1 MGMDKEALAL
11 SLLPARWREKASLRI
26 SQAEEIRLRTGGKPS
41 LLLPGREL
49 PFCEEFVTDTDL
61 LRILEKATGASLH
74 AAQASLSEGFVN
86 FKGIRIGVCGIAAMK
101 EGEACVF
108 RHVSSLAI
116 RVPRECRNICREQI
130 DTLLREGYQNTL
142 VLGPPGSGKTTVL
155 REMIRRF
162 SEKGYR
168 VGVAD
173 ERNELCSCDDD
184 GQAFELGRCTDVLM
198 GIPKQKAALMLLR
211 GMNPTIIAMDE
222 ITRAEDAEAI
232 AEICGCGVGILAS
245 AHAGCREDLRKRE
258 AYRQLL
264 DRGVFSR
271 LLFVRADK
279 DGRRYRLEQFSP

>member
-11 SLLPARWREKASLRI
+11 SLLPARWREGASLRI
-26 SQAEEIRLRTGGKPS
+26 SQAEEIRLRAGGRPS
-41 LLLPGREL
+41 LLLQAEEA
-49 PFCEEFVTDTDL
+49 PFAAENVTETDL

-86 FKGIRIGVCGIAAMK
+86 FKGIRVGVCGTAAMK
-101 EGEACVF
+101 EGESCVF

-130 DTLLREGYQNTL
+130 DSLMREGYQNTL

-162 SEKGYR
+162 SDKGYR

-173 ERNELCSCDDD
+173 ERNELSACDDE
-184 GQAFELGRCTDVLM
+184 GQAFDLGRCTDILM

-245 AHAGCREDLRKRE
+245 AHAGGKEDLWKRE

-264 DRGVFSR
+264 DRAVFSR
-271 LLFVRADK
+271 LLLVRADK
-279 DGRRYRLEQFSP
+279 HGRQYRLEQFST